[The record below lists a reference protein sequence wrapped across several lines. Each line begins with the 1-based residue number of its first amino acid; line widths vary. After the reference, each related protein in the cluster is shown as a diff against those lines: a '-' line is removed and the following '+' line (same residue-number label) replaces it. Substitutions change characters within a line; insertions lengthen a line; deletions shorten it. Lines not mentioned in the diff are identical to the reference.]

1 MKTAAKICNVVATV
15 MIILVILV
23 ALPMVVPRV
32 IGYEMYGVLSGS
44 MEPTFPVG
52 SVVYVK
58 PAEPSEIQVQDA
70 ITFKIGND
78 VVATHRVIEI
88 DEEGQ
93 AFVTKGDAN
102 KDKDLSP
109 IKFDRL
115 IGKAVFCIPYLGSFS
130 QFIQSQNGMIAG
142 GGVIV
147 IVIALWVVADVL
159 NKKSGKKQKE

>member
-1 MKTAAKICNVVATV
+1 MKTAAKICNIVATV

-58 PAEPSEIQVQDA
+58 PSEPSEIQVQDA
-70 ITFKIGND
+70 ITFRIGED

-88 DEEGQ
+88 DEQ
-93 AFVTKGDAN
+93 AQSFVTKGDAN

-130 QFIQSQNGMIAG
+130 QFIQSQGGMIAG
-142 GGVIV
+142 GGIIV
-147 IVIALWVVADVL
+147 VVIALWLVADIL
-159 NKKSGKKQKE
+159 NKKARREQDE